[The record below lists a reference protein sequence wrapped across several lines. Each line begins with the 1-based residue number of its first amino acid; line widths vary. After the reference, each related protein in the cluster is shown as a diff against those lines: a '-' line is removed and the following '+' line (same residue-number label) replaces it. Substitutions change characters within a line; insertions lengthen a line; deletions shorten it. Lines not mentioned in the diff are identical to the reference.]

1 MIMEKVNI
9 EKLKGLKALPD
20 EVEVRKYVP
29 IKEKIAYA
37 KVLSGMVIKR
47 DEYDVAYADTVAY
60 KIAVIVGTVGL
71 YTNIELLDDNYEC
84 YDILVENGLIED
96 VKNTIGIDCEDFA
109 ECIKDFVDIKVN
121 TENDINHVVARK
133 ADDVMIIFNRTM
145 KHVEGMLDKGDPN
158 KIAKYLSKGIE
169 ALAAKMP
176 DFSQLD
182 VFESLKG
189 KKMN

>member
-1 MIMEKVNI
+1 MEKVNI